1 MLAIQRP
8 TDGITLLKSGSDLV
22 VAGYA
27 SVELVDKQGDLITR
41 GALRDAFD
49 GFMKGD
55 KYRNVQLAHSNIQ
68 VGEVID
74 NYIDSNGR
82 MWKSEVDD
90 TGMFVVV
97 QLRNDIEK
105 AREVAAEIRKGNL
118 RGFSI
123 GGQAFKRVRKSDME
137 KGDYQEISKMEL
149 HEVTICEKGINP
161 EAQFRI
167 LKEDTTMTDDN
178 SDLNGIMS
186 RLEARLDAMEKGELP
201 PALREH
207 MKGKEGSDEPKEE
220 KKTEEKGDD
229 EMKDE
234 KKDDKMYMDK
244 GEYSDVISSEY
255 LSWMENT
262 LKSAG
267 VDTMGARA
275 HFDNLEKAQL
285 GGFDNPDAVDGA
297 DYFGGQVRGRGQENG
312 SPSTGAINAITAS
325 GGKTPAGAMGPA
337 SLSKGYLNNDNV
349 SDADIEAAYEV
360 YKAAAQEQHFR
371 NDLEGHFANRF
382 QNEMEVAK
390 SQAEKA
396 AFDAREPLS
405 EIVKSIEQLSE
416 RIDNI
421 GSGASTT
428 IAKSE
433 TSVNVPSTQD
443 LANMGWDEVHSLA
456 QRTLRGA

>member
-8 TDGITLLKSGSDLV
+8 TDGIALLKSGSDLV

-27 SVELVDKQGDLITR
+27 SVELVDKQGDLITQ
-41 GALRDAFD
+41 GALNDAF
-49 GFMKGD
+49 GNFMKSD
-55 KYRNVQLAHSNIQ
+55 RFRNVQLAHSNIQ

-74 NYIDSNGR
+74 SYVDNNGR

-97 QLRNDIEK
+97 KLRSDIEK

-123 GGQAFKRVRKSDME
+123 GGQAFKRVRRSDFE

-149 HEVTICEKGINP
+149 HEITICEKGINP

-167 LKEDTTMTDDN
+167 LKEDTTMTDTDM
-178 SDLNGIMS
+178 SSIME
-186 RLEARLDAMEKGELP
+186 RLEKRLDELEKGEMP
-201 PALREH
+201 PALKEAIADKKES
-207 MKGKEGSDEPKEE
+207 KGDDEPKEE
-220 KKTEEKGDD
+220 KKDEEKED
-229 EMKDE
+229 
-234 KKDDKMYMDK
+234 DDKMNYMK
-244 GEYSDVISSEY
+244 GDEYSDVITSEY
-255 LSWMENT
+255 LSWMEGT

-267 VDTMGARA
+267 VDTDAARL

-297 DYFGGQVRGRGQENG
+297 DYFGGQVRGRGQEGG
-312 SPSTGAINAITAS
+312 SPSTGAINAITSS
-325 GGKTPAGAMGPA
+325 GGKTPSGALGPA
-337 SLSKGYLNNDNV
+337 KLSKGYLNHGNV
-349 SDADIEAAYEV
+349 SDSDIEAAYEV

-382 QNEMEVAK
+382 NQEVEIAK
-390 SQAEKA
+390 AAQEKA

-405 EIVKSIEQLSE
+405 QIMKTLETLNE

-421 GSGASTT
+421 GTGGVA
-428 IAKSE
+428 IQKSAGSNIE
-433 TSVNVPSTQD
+433 VPSTQD
-443 LANMGWDEVHSLA
+443 LANMGWDEVHALA
-456 QRTLRGA
+456 SRTMRGE

>member
-1 MLAIQRP
+1 MLSVQRP
-8 TDGITLLKSGSDLV
+8 SDGITLLKSGNDLV

-41 GALRDAFD
+41 GALSDAFD
-49 GFMKGD
+49 GFMKSD

-74 NYIDSNGR
+74 SYIDSNGR
-82 MWKSEVDD
+82 MWKSECDD

-167 LKEDTTMTDDN
+167 LKEDTTMTNEN
-178 SDLNGIMS
+178 SDLSGIMS

-207 MKGKEGSDEPKEE
+207 MKENKGDDEE
-220 KKTEEKGDD
+220 KKPDEEKGD
-229 EMKDE
+229 EMKEE
-234 KKDDKMYMDK
+234 KKDDKMYMK
-244 GEYSDVISSEY
+244 GDEYSDVISSEY
-255 LSWMENT
+255 LSWMEHT

-267 VDTMGARA
+267 VDTLAARD
-275 HFDNLEKAQL
+275 HFDALEKAQL
-285 GGFDNPDAVDGA
+285 GGFDNPDAGDGA

-312 SPSTGAINAITAS
+312 SPSTNAISAITAS

-337 SLSKGYLNNDNV
+337 SLSKGYLNSENV

-360 YKAAAQEQHFR
+360 YKAAASEQSFR
-371 NDLEGHFANRF
+371 NDLEGHFASRF
-382 QNEMEVAK
+382 NNEMEVAK

-421 GSGASTT
+421 GTGTTST
-428 IAKSE
+428 IQKSVS
-433 TSVNVPSTQD
+433 TVNVPSTQD

>member
-8 TDGITLLKSGSDLV
+8 TDGIALLKSGSDLV

-27 SVELVDKQGDLITR
+27 SVELVDKQGDLITQ
-41 GALRDAFD
+41 GALNSAF
-49 GFMKGD
+49 GNFMKSD
-55 KYRNVQLAHSNIQ
+55 RFRNVQLAHSNIQ

-74 NYIDSNGR
+74 SYVDNNGR

-97 QLRNDIEK
+97 KLRNDIEK

-123 GGQAFKRVRKSDME
+123 GGQAFKRVRRSDME

-149 HEVTICEKGINP
+149 HEITICEKGINP

-167 LKEDTTMTDDN
+167 LKEDRNMTETDMAD
-178 SDLNGIMS
+178 IMN
-186 RLEARLDAMEKGELP
+186 RLEKRLDELEKGEMP
-201 PALREH
+201 PGLKEH
-207 MKGKEGSDEPKEE
+207 MEDKKESKGDDDKPKEE
-220 KKTEEKGDD
+220 NKDEEKED
-229 EMKDE
+229 
-234 KKDDKMYMDK
+234 DDKMYMK
-244 GEYSDVISSEY
+244 GDEYSDVITSEY
-255 LSWMENT
+255 LSWMEGT

-267 VDTMGARA
+267 VDTDAARL

-297 DYFGGQVRGRGQENG
+297 DYFGGQVRGRGQEGG

-325 GGKTPAGAMGPA
+325 GGKTPSGALGPA
-337 SLSKGYLNNDNV
+337 KLSKGYLNHGNV
-349 SDADIEAAYEV
+349 SESDIEAAYEV
-360 YKAAAQEQHFR
+360 YKAAATEQHFR

-382 QNEMEVAK
+382 NQEVEIAK
-390 SQAEKA
+390 AEQEKA
-396 AFDAREPLS
+396 AFDAREPLGQIMKTL
-405 EIVKSIEQLSE
+405 ETLNE

-421 GSGASTT
+421 GSGGVAIQKSAASN
-428 IAKSE
+428 IE
-433 TSVNVPSTQD
+433 VPSTQD
-443 LANMGWDEVHSLA
+443 LANMGWDEVHALA
-456 QRTLRGA
+456 SRTMRGE

>member
-8 TDGITLLKSGSDLV
+8 TDGIALLKSGSDLV

-27 SVELVDKQGDLITR
+27 SVELVDKQGDLITQ
-41 GALRDAFD
+41 GALNDAF
-49 GFMKGD
+49 GNFMKSD
-55 KYRNVQLAHSNIQ
+55 RFRNVQLAHSNIQ

-74 NYIDSNGR
+74 SYVDNNGR

-97 QLRNDIEK
+97 KLRSDIEK

-123 GGQAFKRVRKSDME
+123 GGQAFKRVRRSDFE

-149 HEVTICEKGINP
+149 HEITICEKGINP

-167 LKEDTTMTDDN
+167 LKEDTTMTDTDM
-178 SDLNGIMS
+178 SSIME
-186 RLEARLDAMEKGELP
+186 RLEKRLDELEKGEMP
-201 PALREH
+201 PALKEAIADKKES
-207 MKGKEGSDEPKEE
+207 KGDDEPKEE
-220 KKTEEKGDD
+220 KKDEEKED
-229 EMKDE
+229 
-234 KKDDKMYMDK
+234 DDKMNYMK
-244 GEYSDVISSEY
+244 GDEYSDVITSEY
-255 LSWMENT
+255 LSWMEGT

-267 VDTMGARA
+267 VDTDAARL

-337 SLSKGYLNNDNV
+337 SLSKGYLNHGNV
-349 SDADIEAAYEV
+349 SDSDIEAAYEV

-382 QNEMEVAK
+382 NQEVEIAK
-390 SQAEKA
+390 AAQEKA

-405 EIVKSIEQLSE
+405 EIMKTLETLNE

-421 GSGASTT
+421 GTGGVA
-428 IAKSE
+428 IQKSAGSNIE
-433 TSVNVPSTQD
+433 VPSTQD
-443 LANMGWDEVHSLA
+443 LANMGWDEVHALA
-456 QRTLRGA
+456 SRTMRGE

>member
-1 MLAIQRP
+1 MLSIQRP
-8 TDGITLLKSGSDLV
+8 SDGITLLKSGNDLV

-41 GALRDAFD
+41 GALSDAFD
-49 GFMKGD
+49 GFMKSD

-74 NYIDSNGR
+74 SYIDSNGR
-82 MWKSEVDD
+82 MWKSECDD

-123 GGQAFKRVRKSDME
+123 GGQAFKRVRRSDME

-167 LKEDTTMTDDN
+167 LKEDTTMTNEN
-178 SDLNGIMS
+178 SDLSGIMS

-207 MKGKEGSDEPKEE
+207 MKENKGDDEE
-220 KKTEEKGDD
+220 KKPDEEKGD
-229 EMKDE
+229 EMKEE
-234 KKDDKMYMDK
+234 KKDDKMYMK
-244 GEYSDVISSEY
+244 GDEYSDVISSEY
-255 LSWMENT
+255 LSWMEHT

-267 VDTMGARA
+267 VDTLAARD
-275 HFDNLEKAQL
+275 HFDALEKAQL

-312 SPSTGAINAITAS
+312 SPSTNAISAITAS

-337 SLSKGYLNNDNV
+337 SLSKGYLNSENV

-360 YKAAAQEQHFR
+360 YKAAASEQSFR
-371 NDLEGHFANRF
+371 NDLEGHFASRF
-382 QNEMEVAK
+382 NNEMEVAK

-421 GSGASTT
+421 GTGTTST
-428 IAKSE
+428 IQKSVS
-433 TSVNVPSTQD
+433 TVDVPSTQD

>member
-27 SVELVDKQGDLITR
+27 SVELVDKQGDLITQN
-41 GALRDAFD
+41 ALNDAF
-49 GFMKGD
+49 GNFMKSD
-55 KYRNVQLAHSNIQ
+55 RFRNVQLAHSNIQ

-74 NYIDSNGR
+74 SYVDNNGR

-97 QLRNDIEK
+97 KLRSDIEK

-123 GGQAFKRVRKSDME
+123 GGQAFKRVRRSDFE

-149 HEVTICEKGINP
+149 HEITICEKGINP

-167 LKEDTTMTDDN
+167 LKEDTTMTDTDM
-178 SDLNGIMS
+178 SSIME
-186 RLEARLDAMEKGELP
+186 RLEKRLDELEKGEMP
-201 PALREH
+201 PALKEAIADKKES
-207 MKGKEGSDEPKEE
+207 KGDDEPKEE
-220 KKTEEKGDD
+220 KKDEEKED
-229 EMKDE
+229 
-234 KKDDKMYMDK
+234 DDKMNYMK
-244 GEYSDVISSEY
+244 GDEYSDVITSEY
-255 LSWMENT
+255 LSWMEGT

-267 VDTMGARA
+267 VDTDAARL

-297 DYFGGQVRGRGQENG
+297 DYFGGQLRGRGQENG

-337 SLSKGYLNNDNV
+337 SLSKGYLNHGNV
-349 SDADIEAAYEV
+349 SDSDIEAAYEV

-382 QNEMEVAK
+382 NSEVEVAK
-390 SQAEKA
+390 AAQEKA
-396 AFDAREPLS
+396 AFDAREPLGQIMKTL
-405 EIVKSIEQLSE
+405 ETLNE

-421 GSGASTT
+421 GTSGVA
-428 IAKSE
+428 IQKSAGSNIE
-433 TSVNVPSTQD
+433 VPSTQD
-443 LANMGWDEVHSLA
+443 LANMGWDEVHALA
-456 QRTLRGA
+456 SRTMRGE